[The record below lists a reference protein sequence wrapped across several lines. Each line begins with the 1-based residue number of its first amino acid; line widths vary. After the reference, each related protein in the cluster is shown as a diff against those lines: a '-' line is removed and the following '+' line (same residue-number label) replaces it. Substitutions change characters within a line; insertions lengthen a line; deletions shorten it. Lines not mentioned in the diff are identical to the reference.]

1 MFRTRLQWIWR
12 EWEERLEKSSLKPQ
26 RWEKDDGI
34 ISGGGRQIES
44 VFHSFKLTSYVHVDS
59 TSLHAVHIVRGEIL
73 ELNK

>member
-12 EWEERLEKSSLKPQ
+12 EWEERLEKSFLKLQ
-26 RWEKDDGI
+26 CWEKDDRI
-34 ISGGGRQIES
+34 LSGGGRQIES
-44 VFHSFKLTSYVHVDS
+44 VFHSFKLTSYVRLDS